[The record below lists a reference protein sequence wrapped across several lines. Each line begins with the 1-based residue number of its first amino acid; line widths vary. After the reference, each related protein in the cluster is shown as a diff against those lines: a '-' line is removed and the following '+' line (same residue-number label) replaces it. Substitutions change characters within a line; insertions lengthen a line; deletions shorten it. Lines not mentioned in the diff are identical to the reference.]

1 MPEIRLK
8 RLLPVLALG
17 LCLAWPSS
25 AVIIDLGDGTG
36 NTSAPGDDP
45 GWANVGTTTTGGL
58 TAIYLGYGWILTA
71 HHVGLGD
78 VVLEGDTYEAVV
90 GSYVRLENDT
100 GPPPDLGVFR
110 IDPKPSLPVLP
121 IRASTPSTSTDVVMI
136 GNGRNRGSA
145 TSWDPPGPLGPYDG
159 YEWGGGRSMRWGT
172 NVVAGSGT
180 AGYTEAFSTSFT
192 DTDGTTDEAQG
203 ANGDSGGPV
212 FIKNGSVWE
221 LAGVMFAVAEYENQP
236 AGLALYGNLTYAAD
250 LASYRD
256 QIIELTRPQ
265 CSDEIDNDGDELID
279 YPSDPGCFS
288 AADPSER
295 LAGLPALSPW
305 GLALL
310 VGLLA
315 GTSVWM
321 AGRRRL
327 GSL

>member
-1 MPEIRLK
+1 MAEIRLR

-17 LCLAWPSS
+17 LCLAWPSR

-58 TAIYLGYGWILTA
+58 TAIYVGYGWILTA
-71 HHVGLGD
+71 YHVGLGD
-78 VVLEGDTYEAVV
+78 VVLEGDTYEAVA
-90 GSYVRLENDT
+90 GSYVRLENES

-110 IDPKPSLPVLP
+110 IDPKPNLPVLP
-121 IRASTPSTSTDVVMI
+121 IRASTPSTTTAVVMI

-145 TSWDPPGPLGPYDG
+145 TSWPYSWGPYHG
-159 YEWGGGRSMRWGT
+159 YEWGVGKSMRWGI
-172 NVVAGSGT
+172 NAVEGSGT
-180 AGYTEAFSTSFT
+180 ISYTESFYTYFT
-192 DTDGTTDEAQG
+192 DSGGTTDEAQA

-236 AGLALYGNLTYAAD
+236 AELALYGNLTYAAD

-265 CSDEIDNDGDELID
+265 CSDEVDNDGDELID

-295 LAGLPALSPW
+295 VAGLPALSPW

-315 GTSVWM
+315 GAPLWM
-321 AGRRRL
+321 ARRRRL